1 MKDKKRYLSL
11 YVDISTKKIVVF
23 GGGTVAERK
32 VSNLLGSKQVVVVSA
47 SLTEALQTLWES
59 DQIDH
64 INAKLKVKDDVL
76 IKALINKAFLVVPAT
91 SDRQLNTAIKQ
102 LADEEGILCND
113 VDQADDVLI
122 PSQIHTPE
130 ASIAITTYGS
140 APAILKYV
148 KDKAAAVVTP
158 QVDAMIRIQNII
170 RNALK
175 KVTDDVEYRRTLLHK
190 ILDDDDIWAL
200 LPEHEEQALGMAK
213 KHAELD

>member
-23 GGGTVAERK
+23 GGGNVAERK
-32 VSNLLGSKQVVVVSA
+32 VSNLLGSKQLVVVSA
-47 SLTEALQTLWES
+47 SLTEPLQTLWEN

-91 SDRQLNTAIKQ
+91 SDRQLNSAIKR

-122 PSQIHTPE
+122 PSQVHTPE

-140 APAILKYV
+140 APAILKHL
-148 KDKAAAVVTP
+148 KDKAADVVTP
-158 QVDAMIRIQNII
+158 QVDSMIRIQQTI

-175 KVTDDVEYRRTLLHK
+175 KISDDVDYRRQILHK
-190 ILDDDDIWAL
+190 ILNNKEIWGM
-200 LPEHEEQALGMAK
+200 LPEEEEKALKMAK
-213 KHAELD
+213 EIAELD